1 MENQAMT
8 DTNKINTKLDEL
20 AKEAIYVREENL
32 IAALRIAVE
41 GLHKIANGILPDGD
55 HASVPTIMFAEEI
68 VRAIS
73 EALEGKP

>member
-1 MENQAMT
+1 MT
-8 DTNKINTKLDEL
+8 DAEKINAKLDEMFG
-20 AKEAIYVREENL
+20 ENYVPKFAEREHL

-73 EALEGKP
+73 EALEGKS